1 MPLHASIGILLGE
14 RRKLTYSETFKGSIE
29 VPKYRHLMLFQNL
42 NDLHSVML
50 DVPQDLDE
58 TYGSRRLRETHS

>member
-1 MPLHASIGILLGE
+1 
-14 RRKLTYSETFKGSIE
+14 
-29 VPKYRHLMLFQNL
+29 MLFQNL
-42 NDLHSVML
+42 NDLHPVML